1 MPAWTSTCPD
11 LERCPQQRC
20 SARAER
26 GFTLIE
32 IIVVLVLV
40 GVLLAV
46 GLSSL
51 SSVRRNSADTRYV
64 SAASTIWRGIG
75 SYRLDNKGALPPRAQ
90 LENRGS
96 SFTNLAEV
104 RYVKEWPQDP
114 ATGQPL
120 QLRWMGGTNRA
131 PTTGPERSVV
141 YSVNGNTGW
150 LAAYGAGGRRI
161 FLRAIQSGTLEAPV
175 G

>member
-1 MPAWTSTCPD
+1 DRRPLQGTAAGAAHAQQLRVLNHALMRHSLKRQHRSDDAFSMPMWTSTCPD
-11 LERCPQQRC
+11 LERCAQQRR
-20 SARAER
+20 SERAER

-75 SYRLDNKGALPPRAQ
+75 SYR
-90 LENRGS
+90 
-96 SFTNLAEV
+96 
-104 RYVKEWPQDP
+104 
-114 ATGQPL
+114 
-120 QLRWMGGTNRA
+120 
-131 PTTGPERSVV
+131 
-141 YSVNGNTGW
+141 
-150 LAAYGAGGRRI
+150 
-161 FLRAIQSGTLEAPV
+161 
-175 G
+175 